1 MNKPQNIG
9 IIGYGEIGQALEK
22 VLLSA
27 RHEVAV
33 WDIDPEKVHG
43 TKSLASI
50 ASHAEVLF
58 LCVPSWALR
67 AAVVSLRPHLTVRP
81 EVIIV
86 SLAKGVETGTRMMAD
101 ELLLDTLPPKQP
113 FALLGGPMLAGEL
126 KNDQPGFAVIASPV
140 ARTRTAV
147 AGLFAGTNV
156 RVFETPDRRSVA
168 TAGVMKNIYALALGI
183 ADGLEWGANRKG
195 WLAAAAEDEML
206 SVGAAL
212 GAKPA
217 IIRGPAGFGDFIA
230 TAFSAHSRNRTA
242 GEAFIRSGVCDTSS
256 ESARSLASLVQ
267 RVERCRVPV
276 PPVLGALVATVVGKK
291 DVRRTFEALGSLPN
305 A

>member
-1 MNKPQNIG
+1 MNRPQNIG

-22 VLLSA
+22 VLLNA
-27 RHEVAV
+27 HHEVAV
-33 WDIDPEKVHG
+33 WDIDTEKVHG

-50 ASHAEVLF
+50 ASHADVLF

-67 AAVVSLRPHLTVRP
+67 NAVTSLRPHLTVRP
-81 EVIIV
+81 DVIIV

-126 KNDQPGFAVIASPV
+126 KDDQPGVAVIASPL
-140 ARTRTAV
+140 AATRTAV
-147 AGLFAGTNV
+147 VRLFAGTNV
-156 RVFETPDRRSVA
+156 RTIETADRHSVA
-168 TAGVMKNIYALALGI
+168 TAGVLKNIYALALGI
-183 ADGLEWGANRKG
+183 ADGLSWGANRKG

-206 SVGAAL
+206 SIGAAL
-212 GAKPA
+212 EAKPA
-217 IIRGPAGFGDFIA
+217 VIRGPAGFGDFIA
-230 TAFSAHSRNRTA
+230 TAFSARSRNRTA
-242 GEAFIRSGVCDTSS
+242 GEAFIRSGVCDASS
-256 ESARSLASLVQ
+256 ESARSLASLIQ

-276 PPVLGALVATVVGKK
+276 PPVLGALSASIIGGK
-291 DVRRTFEALGSLPN
+291 DVRRVFEALGSMPH